1 MARIALSNGGS
12 LAYTARH
19 FHFPLCVT
27 RIMTELKYDVAGIGN
42 ALVDVIADADDHF
55 LDANGIQ
62 KGSMTLIDTNRADE
76 LYGRMGQAIEMSG
89 GSCANTIA
97 GLASLGGKGAF
108 FGKVKNDQL
117 GKIFAHDIKSLGVHF
132 STPLAEEGPATGRC
146 LILVTPDAQRS
157 MNTFLGAAQN
167 LTPDDIDAEV
177 IKASYATYMEGYLW
191 DQPSAKEAFLKA
203 AKIARSAGRVVSLT
217 LSDSFCVARYRDEFR
232 KLVKDEVDLLFA
244 NEAEILSL
252 YEVDLFDEALTRVKE
267 ECKFAALTRSE
278 AGAVIVADGD
288 VHIVDADKV
297 ARVVDTT
304 GAGDLFASGFLYGL
318 SHGYSPVHSAR
329 LGAMA
334 AGEVISHY
342 GPRPQVSLAELAKEK
357 GL

>member
-1 MARIALSNGGS
+1 
-12 LAYTARH
+12 
-19 FHFPLCVT
+19 
-27 RIMTELKYDVAGIGN
+27 MTELKYDVAGIGN

-55 LDANGIQ
+55 LVANGIE
-62 KGSMTLIDTNRADE
+62 KGSMTLIDTDRADE

-108 FGKVKNDQL
+108 FGKVKKDQL
-117 GKIFAHDIKSLGVHF
+117 GQVFEHDIKSLGVHF
-132 STPLAEEGPATGRC
+132 PAPLAEDGPPTGRC

-157 MNTFLGAAQN
+157 MNTYLGAAQN
-167 LTPDDIDAEV
+167 LTADDIDADI
-177 IKASYATYMEGYLW
+177 IKASFATYMEGYLW
-191 DQPSAKEAFLKA
+191 DRPGAKEAFLKA
-203 AKIARSAGRVVSLT
+203 AKIARDAGRIVSLT

-232 KLVKDEVDLLFA
+232 TLVKDEVDLLFA

-252 YEVDLFDEALTRVKE
+252 YEVDLFDEALAQVKKD
-267 ECKFAALTRSE
+267 CKFAALTRSE
-278 AGAVIVADGD
+278 AGAVIVAEGE
-288 VHIVDADKV
+288 VHVVDADKV
-297 ARVVDTT
+297 AKVIDTT
-304 GAGDLFASGFLYGL
+304 GAGDLFAAGFLYGL

-334 AGEVISHY
+334 AAEVISHY
-342 GPRPQVSLAELAKEK
+342 GPRPQVSLAKLAKEK